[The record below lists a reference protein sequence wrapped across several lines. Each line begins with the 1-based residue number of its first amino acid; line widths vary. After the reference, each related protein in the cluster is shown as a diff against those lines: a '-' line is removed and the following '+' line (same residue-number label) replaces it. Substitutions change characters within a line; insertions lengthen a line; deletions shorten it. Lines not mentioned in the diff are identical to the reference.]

1 VARSLAS
8 TMNRLPI
15 GVSLSSATSG
25 PAVRTWTPSSVDMV
39 EVGSVRAIEFGSSRH
54 PIFLVDGVDFL
65 SMAWITNNIA
75 MARQV
80 ETART
85 VYRLGPRKPMTLAA
99 GY

>member
-1 VARSLAS
+1 
-8 TMNRLPI
+8 
-15 GVSLSSATSG
+15 
-25 PAVRTWTPSSVDMV
+25 
-39 EVGSVRAIEFGSSRH
+39 
-54 PIFLVDGVDFL
+54 VDFL